1 MSLKGIVLHVAKHT
15 GALRLSR
22 SVGPAGLPILC
33 YHGYAFHDEH
43 LFKPGLFHS
52 MPVFEQR
59 MEWLARE
66 GFVTLPLDVALQKLE
81 LGTLQRNEIV
91 LTIDDGFYSTLA
103 LAAPVMA
110 ARRFT
115 ATMYMT
121 TYYMRHA
128 QSPIFRLAIQY
139 AFWRTAKTEAH
150 FGHLVPRLDVPL
162 ATKGE
167 KANVDVEKLIEFG
180 ETKLDEPARVELSRR
195 VFEVLGCDYDELAA
209 SRRLSLMSPDEVA
222 RLEAMGFDI
231 QLHTHRHRC
240 GPDEARQEIIEN
252 REALSHI
259 TRRPLRHLC
268 YPSGIWSRDVW
279 PALEAEGVLTATTC
293 EAGLNG
299 RATPAY
305 ALHRIL
311 DSDTLPQI
319 TFEAEMSRLL
329 EGARRLIG
337 RRPSMSSHP

>member
-1 MSLKGIVLHVAKHT
+1 MSLKGIVLQVAKHT

-22 SVGPAGLPILC
+22 SLGPAGLPILC
-33 YHGYAFHDEH
+33 YHGYSFRDEH

-52 MPVFEQR
+52 MAVFEQR
-59 MEWLARE
+59 MDWLARE
-66 GFVTLPLDVALQKLE
+66 GFVTLPLDVALEKLE

-121 TYYMRHA
+121 TYYMRHP
-128 QSPIFRLAIQY
+128 QNPIFRLAIQY
-139 AFWRTAKTEAH
+139 AFWRTRKTEARL
-150 FGHLVPRLDVPL
+150 GHLVPKLDVPL
-162 ATKGE
+162 RTKGE
-167 KANVDVEKLIEFG
+167 GGLVDVEKLIEFG
-180 ETKLDEPARVELSRR
+180 ETELDEPGRVELSRH
-195 VFEVLGCDYDELAA
+195 VFEILGCDYDELAS
-209 SRRLSLMSPDEVA
+209 SRRLSLMSAEEVT

-231 QLHTHRHRC
+231 QLHTHRHRF
-240 GPDEARQEIIEN
+240 GPDEARREIVEN
-252 REALSHI
+252 REALSQI
-259 TRRPLRHLC
+259 THRPLRHLC
-268 YPSGIWSRDVW
+268 YPSGIWSREVW
-279 PALEAEGVLTATTC
+279 PALEAEGVRTATTC
-293 EAGLNG
+293 ESGLNR

-319 TFEAEMSRLL
+319 TFEGEMSRFL

-337 RRPSMSSHP
+337 RRQTVVSHP